1 MRDRHLLHLHHHVH
15 LRLEDIRPRRINL
28 DEYRRPHKAYFK
40 ITIDFGKQIL
50 KTKLWKND
58 LSDVGKFNAI
68 GEEIEKDLA
77 KAVWIA

>member
-1 MRDRHLLHLHHHVH
+1 MTVISSTSTTTYTCGSKTLDHA
-15 LRLEDIRPRRINL
+15 RINL